1 MITDEKNALDPKVMN
16 LAKKICRSSVF
27 PTLIV
32 DDLLR
37 CVYSSHPKTIPV
49 GTLLSLFL
57 NEPPGST
64 LKKEKDMLLF
74 LNNVS
79 YCARFIPINKNY
91 SFCHLLDCSAI
102 ISLAAYTDM
111 YSLIEERFSLLWEC
125 SDKIRNIVKTLDEVL
140 PPKTRLRHTQMMAIN
155 AEAGKLDLLLEGL
168 SNYTYMA
175 FSQHDS
181 DEIIDTHAL
190 IESLVR
196 SSNKVLEESGKCL
209 DFITDVDAFFIC
221 TNKRYAIIAI
231 LNAMQNA
238 LIYSPV
244 KDIPV
249 VSLTKA
255 AKNNKSYVVVQ
266 VVNNIDNY
274 TDIDS
279 DPDFVCRR
287 CGLGI
292 PVIKKFVE
300 RAGGEFYF
308 KKGGSKA
315 SIGIMIPEYIP
326 KDDKKILRFDA
337 DGIAFYDHG
346 GRDIVETMMQD
357 VLSSVSR
364 KKKRR

>member
-1 MITDEKNALDPKVMN
+1 MN
-16 LAKKICRSSVF
+16 LAKKLCRSSVF

-32 DDLLR
+32 DDLMR
-37 CVYSSHPKTIPV
+37 CVYSSHPKKVPV

-57 NEPPGST
+57 KEPPGSP

-79 YCARFIPINKNY
+79 YCARFIPIDKNY

-111 YSLIEERFSLLWEC
+111 YSLIEERLSLLWEC
-125 SDKIRNIVKTLDEVL
+125 SDKIRNIVKTLDEVF

-155 AEAGKLDLLLEGL
+155 AEAGKLDLLLESL

-175 FSQHDS
+175 FSQNGNNI
-181 DEIIDTHAL
+181 DEVIDTHAL
-190 IESLVR
+190 IELLVR
-196 SSNKVLEESGKCL
+196 SSNEVLAESGKCL

-221 TNKRYAIIAI
+221 TNQRYAIIAI
-231 LNAMQNA
+231 LNAIQNA
-238 LIYSPV
+238 LLYSPV
-244 KDIPV
+244 DDIPV

-255 AKNNKSYVVVQ
+255 VKNNKSYVVVQ
-266 VVNNIDNY
+266 IVNSIDNY
-274 TDIDS
+274 VETDS
-279 DPDFVCRR
+279 DPDFACRR

-292 PVIKKFVE
+292 PVIKKFVQ

-308 KKGGSKA
+308 KTVGSKA
-315 SIGIMIPEYIP
+315 SVGIMIPEHIS
-326 KDDKKILRFDA
+326 KNDENIIRFEG
-337 DGIAFYDHG
+337 DGIALYDHG

-357 VLSSVSR
+357 VISSVSR